1 MLGEAMM
8 LNCVSLPTPG
18 SVECDATAQRER
30 GRADVW
36 MPRIRL

>member
-1 MLGEAMM
+1 MLGEVIM
-8 LNCVSLPTPG
+8 LNRESLLTPG
-18 SVECDATAQRER
+18 SVERDATAQRER